1 MNRPVIHLHRMA
13 GATRDPE
20 MMAIYRRRDL
30 RETRHVVI
38 GPTVT
43 WSGVHRC
50 GVGGGYCLLR
60 GDLGDWGDVVT
71 TTKKTTAKPRARKAE
86 KAITVEAIKG
96 FNHDMTCLGFQFEI
110 GKEYSVPGKVVPCK
124 NGFHACPVDTV
135 DPMRVFGFY
144 PPGQSR
150 YCIVDQGAEI
160 VPHGDDK
167 AASGTIFVRKE
178 ISIGEIIDRAVAYR
192 LKNTKATGG
201 TSNSAAT
208 TARPATAATTARPA
222 TAATPARRGQQQRRL
237 AARPATAATAARPAT
252 AATTARP
259 ATAATTAR
267 PATAATTARPA
278 TAATTARPATAATTA
293 RPATA
298 ALAARPATAATTAR
312 PATAATR
319 GAASNSG
326 DYGAASNSGY
336 YGAAF
341 SHAYNGKVM
350 CEGDGQALYITEFAD
365 DGSIASVA
373 CGITGRDGIKAGI
386 WYVCKGGKLVPA
398 EKSA

>member
-1 MNRPVIHLHRMA
+1 
-13 GATRDPE
+13 
-20 MMAIYRRRDL
+20 
-30 RETRHVVI
+30 
-38 GPTVT
+38 
-43 WSGVHRC
+43 
-50 GVGGGYCLLR
+50 
-60 GDLGDWGDVVT
+60 VT

-201 TSNSAAT
+201 TSNSGDYGAASNSGS
-208 TARPATAATTARPA
+208 RGAASNSGDYG
-222 TAATPARRGQQQRRL
+222 AASNSGYYGAASNSGSRG
-237 AARPATAATAARPAT
+237 AASNSGSRGAASNSGDCGAASNSGYYG
-252 AATTARP
+252 AASNSGYYG
-259 ATAATTAR
+259 AASNSGDYG
-267 PATAATTARPA
+267 AASNSGYYG
-278 TAATTARPATAATTA
+278 AASNSGYYGAASNSGS
-293 RPATA
+293 RGA
-298 ALAARPATAATTAR
+298 ASNSGYYGAASNSGS
-312 PATAATR
+312 R

-341 SHAYNGKVM
+341 SHAYNGKVL
-350 CEGDGQALYITEFAD
+350 CEGDGQALCITEFAD

-373 CGITGRDGIKAGI
+373 CGVTGRDGIKAGI

>member
-1 MNRPVIHLHRMA
+1 M
-13 GATRDPE
+13 
-20 MMAIYRRRDL
+20 
-30 RETRHVVI
+30 
-38 GPTVT
+38 
-43 WSGVHRC
+43 
-50 GVGGGYCLLR
+50 
-60 GDLGDWGDVVT
+60 GDWRGVVT
-71 TTKKTTAKPRARKAE
+71 TTKKTTAKPRERKA
-86 KAITVEAIKG
+86 KAVTTSEAIKG

-144 PPGQSR
+144 PPGKSR
-150 YCIVDQGAEI
+150 YCIVEQGGEI

-167 AASGTIFVRKE
+167 AASGTIFVRKG

-192 LKNTKATGG
+192 LKSARATGE
-201 TSNSAAT
+201 TSNSGYSGVASNS
-208 TARPATAATTARPA
+208 
-222 TAATPARRGQQQRRL
+222 G
-237 AARPATAATAARPAT
+237 
-252 AATTARP
+252 
-259 ATAATTAR
+259 
-267 PATAATTARPA
+267 
-278 TAATTARPATAATTA
+278 
-293 RPATA
+293 
-298 ALAARPATAATTAR
+298 
-312 PATAATR
+312 TR

-336 YGAAF
+336 SGVASNSGARGVASNSGTRGAASNSGNYGAASNSGNYGAASNSGDSGVASNSGNYGAASNSGNYGAASNSGYSGVASNSGARGVASNSGTRGAASNSGDYGAASNSGYGGAASNSGYGGAASNSGVRGAAF
-341 SHAYNGKVM
+341 SHAYNSKVL

-373 CGITGRDGIKAGI
+373 CGVTGRDGIKAGI